1 MPNNYTI
8 HYQIFVNCRKTP
20 CTMLSIYHAKP
31 FFRGSKFKSIEKPHF
46 NGLTL
51 PDLNDSQFHTDCTP
65 NPALIKVV
73 RVAPQCSYAVR
84 PRHTTTCPT
93 ESNPTLPTVRL
104 KLRYLAF
111 FPHPHESWPSK
122 RPIPVLRSEHP
133 QSEVAS
139 FPGSTGCSE
148 PADDTGSKSS
158 KFKSWFFFWV
168 EVNLKLEL
176 KVTFLN

>member
-73 RVAPQCSYAVR
+73 RVAPQRSYAVR

-111 FPHPHESWPSK
+111 FPHPRVMTKQETNSCTTLRAPPIGSCIISWK
-122 RPIPVLRSEHP
+122 HRLLG
-133 QSEVAS
+133 AS
-139 FPGSTGCSE
+139 
-148 PADDTGSKSS
+148 
-158 KFKSWFFFWV
+158 
-168 EVNLKLEL
+168 
-176 KVTFLN
+176 